1 MTYDR
6 RRSIYQLFFVLQ
18 TVALAVGLASIDKAF
33 EKVDQYFGRAGDQP
47 RKTVERVNNAAHKRV
62 TAAGPAVDHAALAAR
77 ANAALNAVSGFEAS
91 IIGVATSDGLD
102 TIEGATENATGRDR
116 AERPRQQGA
125 EHAVR
130 SKREK
135 E

>member
-6 RRSIYQLFFVLQ
+6 RQSISQSFFVLQ

-33 EKVDQYFGRAGDQP
+33 EEVDQYFGRAGDEP

-62 TAAGPAVDHAALAAR
+62 TTASPVVDDTALATR
-77 ANAALNAVSGFEAS
+77 TNAALNAVSGFEAS
-91 IIGVATSDGLD
+91 IIGVATTNGLD
-102 TIEGATENATGRDR
+102 TLAGGTENATRRDL

-125 EHAVR
+125 EHALR
-130 SKREK
+130 SRGE
-135 E
+135 